1 MKKTTL
7 IFTLFLS
14 LILAPLYVSAQNV
27 EPGSRDRD
35 AWMKEMQ
42 QFKNDFIS
50 RKLDLTDE
58 QKNKF
63 LPLYNQMD
71 EEVRGI
77 QEETRNLEKQTVE
90 KGDKATELEYEK
102 AAEALY
108 ELKGRENVIEMKYFD
123 QFKKILTPKQLFKL
137 KESERD
143 FTREL
148 MNQRRRHHK
157 R

>member
-27 EPGSRDRD
+27 EPGPRDRD

-77 QEETRNLEKQTVE
+77 QEETRNLEKQTAD

>member
-77 QEETRNLEKQTVE
+77 QEETRNLEKQTVD